1 VKLLLSNN
9 EIETIHVE
17 LTTHCNAACPFCA
30 RNDYGYRTR
39 TDFPLVSLTIDQW
52 KRMFDEALVPNLKR
66 IYFSGT
72 YGEPFMCKDIETITD
87 YCSDKFPNVT
97 LEFSTNGNVRNSVF
111 WSRFG
116 TKKNVRV
123 RFALDGV
130 SQEIHSLHRIGTS
143 FDEII
148 SNAKAFISSGG
159 NAVWLMILFR
169 HNQHQVNAAKLIANR
184 LGFTD
189 FILKENGKDLGW
201 VYTNDTDGYWI
212 LPVQSKTNIDK
223 PPHRG
228 KYKPFVRN
236 SYEDFIKQE
245 TKWVS
250 ADRKVSCSSL
260 NNKSIYIAADG
271 RVYPCCWLG
280 QYPETYKFN
289 NFKDVLGD
297 IDNRADVVGLEKAI
311 DWFPAVQKSWGCKSM
326 KDGMLMNC
334 VGCAEGH
341 FFQET

>member
-1 VKLLLSNN
+1 MFNLNDIK
-9 EIETIHVE
+9 TIHVE

-30 RNDYGYRTR
+30 RNDYGYKTR
-39 TDFPLVSLTIDQW
+39 TDFPLISLNIDQW
-52 KRMFDEALVPNLKR
+52 KRIFDSVSFPSLNR

-72 YGEPFMCKDIETITD
+72 YGEPFMCKDIEVITD
-87 YCSDKFPNVT
+87 YCTERFPNAT
-97 LEFSTNGNVRNSVF
+97 LEYSTNGSVRNSEF
-111 WSRFG
+111 WERFG
-116 TKKNVRV
+116 SKKNVRV

-130 SQEIHSLHRIGTS
+130 SQDVHSLHRIGTS
-143 FDEII
+143 FDEVIR
-148 SNAKAFISSGG
+148 NAKAFISSGG
-159 NAVWLMILFR
+159 NAAWLMILFK
-169 HNQHQVNAAKLIANR
+169 HNRHQVDAARKIAIH
-184 LGFTD
+184 LGFSD
-189 FILKENGKDLGW
+189 FILKDNGKDFGW
-201 VYTNDTDGYWI
+201 VYINDTDGYWI
-212 LPVQSKTNIDK
+212 LPADSTDK
-223 PPHRG
+223 PPYPG

-236 SYEDFIKQE
+236 SYEDFVKQE
-245 TKWVS
+245 AKWIS

-311 DWFPAVQKSWGCKSM
+311 DWFPAVKKSWDCKSM

-341 FFQET
+341 FYQET